1 MTATNQTE
9 NEVRAF
15 LEHNPDITHLDTVL
29 IDLCGQAYGKR
40 LPRSHMDKLY
50 ENGTPVC
57 AAMSLVDVLGN
68 TADPMGHG
76 FSDGDPDAIVRPV
89 PGRLVKAPWTPGLAQ
104 VLCEPED
111 AATGKPLWYDPR
123 TVLQQVVTRFGE
135 LKLTPVTAVELEFY
149 LISPDRDEDG
159 APQPAVSPRH
169 GRPEAA
175 GKVLSLDKMDEF
187 GPVIAAIEAACR
199 AQNLPTSTMISE
211 YGAGQFEINLD
222 HCDDPVRA
230 CDDAVLLRRCI
241 TSVARANGLDATFMS
256 VPFPD
261 QSGSGMHIHTS
272 LADEYGNI
280 FDPAHTDSDA
290 KPPAKT
296 STNQTL
302 AKDSGAKL
310 STAIAGLREI
320 QAEAMAIFAPNLN
333 VYRRYVAD
341 NFTPVT
347 TDWGDNNRSV
357 AFRIPS
363 GPASARRIEH
373 RAAGAEANPYL
384 VMAAVLAGIHH
395 GLANNLDAGARST
408 GNVGAEVDQQ
418 LPLTLWR
425 ALDAIRNAK
434 ILPGYLG
441 KDYCKIYAEVKQAEF
456 AAFMETISRQEY
468 DWYL

>member
-1 MTATNQTE
+1 MTARTE
-9 NEVRAF
+9 VAEF
-15 LEHNPDITHLDTVL
+15 LDNNRDITHLDTVL

-40 LPRSHMDKLY
+40 LPRAHIEKLY
-50 ENGTPVC
+50 QNGTPVC
-57 AAMSLVDVLGN
+57 AAMSLVDVQGN

-89 PGRLVKAPWTPGLAQ
+89 PGRLVRSPWATGLAQ

-111 AATGKPLWYDPR
+111 AATGKPLWFDPR
-123 TVLQQVVTRFGE
+123 TVLKQVVDRFSD
-135 LKLTPVTAVELEFY
+135 LNLTPVTAVELEFY
-149 LISPDRDEDG
+149 FISAERDEDG
-159 APQPAVSPRH
+159 APQAAKSPRND
-169 GRPEAA
+169 RPETA

-187 GPVIAAIEAACR
+187 APLIAAIETACQT
-199 AQNLPTSTMISE
+199 QNLPTSTMISE
-211 YGAGQFEINLD
+211 YGPGQFEINLE
-222 HCDDPVRA
+222 HGDDPVKA

-241 TSVARANGLDATFMS
+241 TSLARANGLDATFMS
-256 VPFPD
+256 VPFPG
-261 QSGSGMHIHTS
+261 QSGSGMHIHAS
-272 LADEYGNI
+272 LANDAGNM
-280 FDPAHTDSDA
+280 FDPARKESD
-290 KPPAKT
+290 T
-296 STNQTL
+296 
-302 AKDSGAKL
+302 KL
-310 STAIAGLREI
+310 SAAIAGLQEI
-320 QAEAMAIFAPNLN
+320 HAEAMAIFAPNLN

-395 GLANNLDAGARST
+395 GLTNRLDAGARST
-408 GNVGAEVDQQ
+408 GNVGAEVDQL
-418 LPLTLWR
+418 LPLSLWR

-441 KDYCKIYAEVKQAEF
+441 PDYCQIYAEVKQAEF

>member
-1 MTATNQTE
+1 MTAK
-9 NEVRAF
+9 NEAKEF
-15 LEHNPDITHLDTVL
+15 LNNNLDITHLDTVL

-40 LPRSHMDKLY
+40 LPRAHIEKLY
-50 ENGTPVC
+50 EHGTPIC
-57 AAMSLVDVLGN
+57 AAMSLVDVRGN

-89 PGRLVKAPWTPGLAQ
+89 GGRLVKAPWAPGLAQ

-111 AATGKPLWYDPR
+111 AQTGKPLWYDPR
-123 TVLQQVVTRFGE
+123 SVLKQVVARFAD
-135 LKLTPVTAVELEFY
+135 LKLKPVTAVELEFY
-149 LISPDRDEDG
+149 LISAERADDG
-159 APQPAVSPRH
+159 APKPAISPRS
-169 GRPEAA
+169 GQPEIA

-187 GPVIAAIEAACR
+187 APVIAAIEAGCR
-199 AQNLPTSTMISE
+199 IQNLPTSTMISE
-211 YGAGQFEINLD
+211 YGPGQFEINLE
-222 HCDDPVRA
+222 HGDDPVKA

-261 QSGSGMHIHTS
+261 QSGSGMHIHAS
-272 LADEYGNI
+272 LADDAGNI
-280 FDPAHTDSDA
+280 FDPARKDSDA
-290 KPPAKT
+290 KPSGKN
-296 STNQTL
+296 SENQSF
-302 AKDSGAKL
+302 ANDSEAKL
-310 STAIAGLREI
+310 SAAIAGLQEI
-320 QAEAMAIFAPNLN
+320 HAEAMPIFAPNLN

-395 GLANNLDAGARST
+395 GLTNRLDAGARST
-408 GNVGAEVDQQ
+408 GNVGAEVDAQ
-418 LPLTLWR
+418 LPLSLWR
-425 ALDAIRNAK
+425 ALDATRNAK

-441 KDYCKIYAEVKQAEF
+441 QDYCRIYAEVKQAEF

>member
-1 MTATNQTE
+1 MTAN
-9 NEVRAF
+9 NEAKEF
-15 LEHNPDITHLDTVL
+15 LDNNPDITHLDTVL

-40 LPRSHMDKLY
+40 LPRAHIEKLY
-50 ENGTPVC
+50 QNGTPVC
-57 AAMSLVDVLGN
+57 AAMSLVDVQGN

-76 FSDGDPDAIVRPV
+76 FSDGDPDAIVRPI
-89 PGRLVKAPWTPGLAQ
+89 PGRLVTAPWAPGLAQ

-123 TVLQQVVTRFGE
+123 TVLKQVVDRFSD
-135 LKLTPVTAVELEFY
+135 LNLTPITAVELEFY
-149 LISPDRDEDG
+149 FISAERDDNG
-159 APQPAVSPRH
+159 APRAAISPRH
-169 GRPEAA
+169 GRPETA

-187 GPVIAAIEAACR
+187 TPLIADIENACEM
-199 AQNLPTSTMISE
+199 QNLPTSTMISE
-211 YGAGQFEINLD
+211 YGPGQFEINLE
-222 HCDDPVRA
+222 HGDDPVKA

-256 VPFPD
+256 VPFPA
-261 QSGSGMHIHTS
+261 QSGSGMHIHAS
-272 LADEYGNI
+272 LANDAGNI
-280 FDPAHTDSDA
+280 FDPARKGSEA
-290 KPPAKT
+290 
-296 STNQTL
+296 Q
-302 AKDSGAKL
+302 L
-310 STAIAGLREI
+310 SAAIAGLQQI
-320 QAEAMAIFAPNLN
+320 HAEAMAIFAPNLN

-363 GPASARRIEH
+363 GPASARRVEH

-395 GLANNLDAGARST
+395 GLTNQLDAGTRST

-418 LPLTLWR
+418 LPLDLWR
-425 ALDAIRNAK
+425 ALDATRNAK
-434 ILPGYLG
+434 ILPGYFG
-441 KDYCKIYAEVKQAEF
+441 SDYCRIYAEVKQAEF

>member
-1 MTATNQTE
+1 MTAKTE
-9 NEVRAF
+9 AGVF
-15 LEHNPDITHLDTVL
+15 LENNPDITHLDTVL

-40 LPRSHMDKLY
+40 LPRAHIAKLY
-50 ENGTPVC
+50 ETGTPVC
-57 AAMSLVDVLGN
+57 AAMSLVDVQGN

-89 PGRLVKAPWTPGLAQ
+89 PGRLVRAPWAPGLAQ

-123 TVLQQVVTRFGE
+123 TVLQQVVARFGH
-135 LKLTPVTAVELEFY
+135 LNLTPVTAVELEFY
-149 LISPDRDEDG
+149 FICAERGADG
-159 APQPAVSPRH
+159 APQPAVSPRT
-169 GRPEAA
+169 GRPETA

-187 GPVIAAIEAACR
+187 APIIMAIEAACK

-211 YGAGQFEINLD
+211 YGPGQFEINLD
-222 HCDDPVRA
+222 HCNDPVKA

-256 VPFPD
+256 VPFAG
-261 QSGSGMHIHTS
+261 QSGSGMHIHAS
-272 LADEYGNI
+272 LTDDTGNV
-280 FDPAHTDSDA
+280 FDPAHADA
-290 KPPAKT
+290 
-296 STNQTL
+296 
-302 AKDSGAKL
+302 DAKL
-310 STAIAGLREI
+310 SAAIAGLQEI
-320 QAEAMAIFAPNLN
+320 HAEGMAIFAPNLN

-347 TDWGDNNRSV
+347 THWGDNNRSV

-363 GPASARRIEH
+363 GPSSARRIEH

-384 VMAAVLAGIHH
+384 VMAAVLAGMHH
-395 GLANNLDAGARST
+395 GLTNRLDAGKRST
-408 GNVGAEVDQQ
+408 GNVGAEVDAD

-425 ALDAIRNAK
+425 ALEATRNAT

-441 KDYCKIYAEVKQAEF
+441 KDYCRIYADVKQAEF
-456 AAFMETISRQEY
+456 AAFMETTSRQEY